1 MSEFRSIIMRANRLL
16 GANLVENNLIRIEDL
31 EKANER
37 LFQILEDGT
46 DQDASLLKILVDE
59 LQVLTEENILS
70 FLVDE
75 RGIGIIDL
83 EDIEMGDDL
92 RIDIKTD
99 QCWATWTVPFDRVE
113 DFHYVATCFYM
124 SDAVRQYWEKELG
137 GSIVWFATTMK
148 SLTQMLE
155 WVENERISLASSPVA
170 T

>member
-16 GANLVENNLIRIEDL
+16 GANLVENNLVRIEDL

-59 LQVLTEENILS
+59 LQVLTEESVLS

-75 RGIGIIDL
+75 RGVGIIDL

-92 RIDIKTD
+92 RVDIKLD
-99 QCWATWTVPFDRVE
+99 VCWATWTVPFDREE

-124 SDAVRQYWEKELG
+124 SDAVRQFWEKELG

-148 SLTQMLE
+148 SLTHMLE
-155 WVENERISLASSPVA
+155 WVENESLSLNSVTAA

>member
-16 GANLVENNLIRIEDL
+16 GANLVENNLVRIEDL

-46 DQDASLLKILVDE
+46 DQDSSLLKILVDE
-59 LQVLTEENILS
+59 LQVLTEESVLS

-75 RGIGIIDL
+75 RGVGIIDL

-92 RIDIKTD
+92 RVDIKLD
-99 QCWATWTVPFDRVE
+99 VCWATWTVPFDREE

-124 SDAVRQYWEKELG
+124 SDAVRQFWEKELG

-155 WVENERISLASSPVA
+155 WVENEALSLNSVTAA

>member
-1 MSEFRSIIMRANRLL
+1 MRANRLL
-16 GANLVENNLIRIEDL
+16 GANLVENNLVRIEDL

-37 LFQILEDGT
+37 LFQILEEGV

-59 LQVLTEENILS
+59 LQVL
-70 FLVDE
+70 DE

-92 RIDIKTD
+92 RVDIKTD
-99 QCWATWTVPFDRVE
+99 QCWATWTVPFDREE
-113 DFHYVATCFYM
+113 DFHYLATCFYM

-155 WVENERISLASSPVA
+155 WVENERITLASSPVA

>member
-1 MSEFRSIIMRANRLL
+1 MRANRLL
-16 GANLVENNLIRIEDL
+16 GANLVENNLVRIEDL

-59 LQVLTEENILS
+59 LQVLTEESVLS
-70 FLVDE
+70 FLVDD
-75 RGIGIIDL
+75 RGVGIIDL

-92 RIDIKTD
+92 RVDIKLD
-99 QCWATWTVPFDRVE
+99 VCWATWTVPFDREE

-124 SDAVRQYWEKELG
+124 SDAVRQFWEKELG

-155 WVENERISLASSPVA
+155 WVENECLSLNSVTAA

>member
-1 MSEFRSIIMRANRLL
+1 MRANRLL

>member
-16 GANLVENNLIRIEDL
+16 GANLVENNLVRIEDL
-31 EKANER
+31 ERANER

-59 LQVLTEENILS
+59 LQVLTEESILS

-75 RGIGIIDL
+75 RGVGIIDL

-92 RIDIKTD
+92 RIEIKSD
-99 QCWATWTVPFDRVE
+99 VCWATWTVPFDREE

-124 SDAVRQYWEKELG
+124 SDAVRQFWEKELG

-155 WVENERISLASSPVA
+155 WVENERLSISSAPVA

>member
-16 GANLVENNLIRIEDL
+16 GANLVENNLVRIEDL

-59 LQVLTEENILS
+59 LQVLTEESVLS

-75 RGIGIIDL
+75 RGVGIIDL

-92 RIDIKTD
+92 RVDIKLD
-99 QCWATWTVPFDRVE
+99 VCWATWTVPFDREE

-124 SDAVRQYWEKELG
+124 SDAVRQFWEKELG

-155 WVENERISLASSPVA
+155 WVENERLSLNSVTAA

>member
-16 GANLVENNLIRIEDL
+16 GANLVENNLVRIEDL

-37 LFQILEDGT
+37 LFQVLEDGT

-59 LQVLTEENILS
+59 LQVLTEESVLS

-75 RGIGIIDL
+75 RGVGIIDL

-92 RIDIKTD
+92 RVDIKLD
-99 QCWATWTVPFDRVE
+99 VCWATWTVPFDREE

-124 SDAVRQYWEKELG
+124 SDAVRQFWEKELG

-155 WVENERISLASSPVA
+155 WVENERLSLNSVTAA